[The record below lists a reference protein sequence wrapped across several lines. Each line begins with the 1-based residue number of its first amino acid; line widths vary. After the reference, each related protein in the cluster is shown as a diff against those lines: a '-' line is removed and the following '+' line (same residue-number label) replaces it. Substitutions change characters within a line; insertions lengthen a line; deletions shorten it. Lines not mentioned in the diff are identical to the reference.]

1 MCAYMSKNT
10 RFIHLSIIV
19 FNMWRSF
26 TLNKNIQT
34 NPYLPE
40 RLRKR
45 VHLNLPLIHNT
56 FYFALDVG
64 GTKIWM

>member
-1 MCAYMSKNT
+1 MPTCLRIQDLYTYVLLFLTSG
-10 RFIHLSIIV
+10 
-19 FNMWRSF
+19 RSF

-45 VHLNLPLIHNT
+45 VHLNLLLIHNT